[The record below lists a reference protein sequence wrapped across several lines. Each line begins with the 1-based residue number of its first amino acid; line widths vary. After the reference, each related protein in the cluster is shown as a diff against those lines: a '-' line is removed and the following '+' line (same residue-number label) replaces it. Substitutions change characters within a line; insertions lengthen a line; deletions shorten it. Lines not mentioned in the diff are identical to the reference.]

1 MGNWVFSGNAHA
13 RQKVVTTVGRRRR
26 CAHAH
31 RISKT
36 TGEQHVLVR
45 SLPGEIAELMFFDK
59 EEDADDAEAM
69 EPIPKSGLQ
78 CHCLCV

>member
-1 MGNWVFSGNAHA
+1 MREEIRSGSRDYLSAA
-13 RQKVVTTVGRRRR
+13 TL
-26 CAHAH
+26 CACAQNF
-31 RISKT
+31 KET
-36 TGEQHVLVR
+36 AGEQHVLVQ

-78 CHCLCV
+78 CHCVCV